1 MTPHETSPHT
11 ETATLA
17 GGCFWGV
24 EELLSQQPGVLE
36 TRVGYAG
43 GSLQNPAYPDVKSG
57 ETGHAECVQ
66 VVFDTAKT
74 TFKDILLF
82 FFRMHNP
89 TIPNRQGND
98 LGTQY
103 RSVIFVQSEEQRKT
117 AHEVIALVNAA
128 GHWKKPVVTEVVSAS
143 EFWPAETYHQKYL
156 KKNPRGYTCHFVRD
170 FQF

>member
-1 MTPHETSPHT
+1 MAPQESSPHT

-24 EELLSQQPGVLE
+24 EELFSQQPGVLE
-36 TRVGYAG
+36 TRVGYTG
-43 GSLQNPAYPDVKSG
+43 GTLQNPAYPDVKSG
-57 ETGHAECVQ
+57 ETGHAECIQ
-66 VVFDTAKT
+66 VVFNTTQT
-74 TFKDILLF
+74 TFKEILLF

-103 RSVIFVQSEEQRKT
+103 RSAIFVHSEEQRQT
-117 AHEVIALVNAA
+117 AHDVIALVNAS
-128 GHWKKPVVTEVVSAS
+128 GHWKKPAVTEVVSATA
-143 EFWPAETYHQKYL
+143 FWPAEAYHQKYL

>member
-1 MTPHETSPHT
+1 MTRQDNTLHT

-36 TRVGYAG
+36 TCVGYTG
-43 GSLQNPAYPDVKSG
+43 GTLQNPTYPDVKSG
-57 ETGHAECVQ
+57 ETEHAECVQ
-66 VVFDTAKT
+66 VVFDTT
-74 TFKDILLF
+74 RTSFKNILLF

-98 LGTQY
+98 LGSQY
-103 RSVIFVQSEEQRKT
+103 RSAIFVHSEEQRKT

-128 GHWKKPVVTEVVSAS
+128 GHWKNPVVTEVVDATA
-143 EFWPAETYHQKYL
+143 FWPAEAYHQKYL
-156 KKNPRGYTCHFVRD
+156 QKNPRGYTCHFVRD
-170 FQF
+170 FSF